1 MTEAQAKALAAQGN
15 ASKPTG
21 LEKILK
27 ANESYNLGPKPNM
40 MDDLIAKEKA
50 MNTPTISAG
59 PTVPEVKKQAIPSNL
74 VTGKPITDMQRL
86 AASMDSTG
94 ASNVGDLG
102 DKAKEKTDLQKVAE
116 SMGPGFSHVGDLGD
130 KPTTRSS
137 LTNFE
142 AQDKTPVV
150 EKEGAA
156 QPAEVSA
163 ATAPED
169 RGLIGQTDSAINNNA
184 LPETKTGIGS
194 KISELVKKYG
204 VGLADIIQAGA
215 QGYTG
220 NNADTALDK
229 RLAEAQKEREN
240 AYFAKLSEEKD
251 RLDAK
256 RQEERDRQQLEYMK
270 EQGIFNADLQG
281 KMQDKELAN
290 QIKLEEIRAQKIAAA
305 QPQAKVSG
313 FYDFLGGD

>member
-1 MTEAQAKALAAQGN
+1 MTEAEAKALAAKTT

-21 LEKILK
+21 LEKIIK

-40 MDDLIAKEKA
+40 MSDLIEKEKA
-50 MNTPTISAG
+50 MNTPKFTAG
-59 PTVPEVKKQAIPSNL
+59 PTVPEKKKPSIPANL
-74 VTGKPITDMQRL
+74 VTGTPITDMQRL

-102 DKAKEKTDLQKVAE
+102 DKPKEKTALQKVAD
-116 SMGPGFSHVGDLGD
+116 SMGPGYSNVGDLGD

-150 EKEGAA
+150 EAEAA
-156 QPAEVSA
+156 AVE
-163 ATAPED
+163 TAPEE
-169 RGLIGQTDSAINNNA
+169 RGLIGQTDSAINNSA
-184 LPETKTGIGS
+184 IPETKTGIGS

-220 NNADTALDK
+220 NNAETSLDK
-229 RLAEAQKEREN
+229 RNAEAQKEREN

-256 RQEERDRQQLEYMK
+256 RQADAEARQFAYLTERDKSQSLLDAEGLDKQLENNITLAK
-270 EQGIFNADLQG
+270 LRGDIPTVAAPVVKDWSADL
-281 KMQDKELAN
+281 MS
-290 QIKLEEIRAQKIAAA
+290 R
-305 QPQAKVSG
+305 
-313 FYDFLGGD
+313 FGGE

>member
-27 ANESYNLGPKPNM
+27 ANESYNLSPKPNM

-59 PTVPEVKKQAIPSNL
+59 PVIPKDVP
-74 VTGKPITDMQRL
+74 
-86 AASMDSTG
+86 ASVGGAMRASGIELPQPKLKAQEADDTMRG
-94 ASNVGDLG
+94 ASGVERP
-102 DKAKEKTDLQKVAE
+102 AQRTEMQKLAD
-116 SMGPGFSHVGDLGD
+116 SMGPGYSNVGDLGD

-142 AQDKTPVV
+142 GQDKTPVV
-150 EKEGAA
+150 ETEGAA
-156 QPAEVSA
+156 QPAEVAA
-163 ATAPED
+163 ATDPEE

-220 NNADTALDK
+220 NNADTSLDK

-270 EQGIFNADLQG
+270 EQGLFNADLQM
-281 KMQDKELAN
+281 KMQDKDLAN
-290 QIKLEEIRAQKIAAA
+290 QLELEDKRAAKIAAA
-305 QPQAKVSG
+305 QPQAQVSG

>member
-1 MTEAQAKALAAQGN
+1 MTEAEVKALAAKGN

-21 LEKILK
+21 LEKIIK

-40 MDDLIAKEKA
+40 MSDLIEKEKA
-50 MNTPTISAG
+50 MNTKKLTAG
-59 PTVPEVKKQAIPSNL
+59 PTVPEEKKPSIPANL
-74 VTGKPITDMQRL
+74 VTGTPITDMQRL

-102 DKAKEKTDLQKVAE
+102 DKPKEKTALQKVAE
-116 SMGPGFSHVGDLGD
+116 SMGPGYSNVGDLGD

-142 AQDKTPVV
+142 AQ
-150 EKEGAA
+150 
-156 QPAEVSA
+156 PAEVA
-163 ATAPED
+163 AAVSAPED

-194 KISELVKKYG
+194 KISDLVKKYG

-220 NNADTALDK
+220 NNAETSLDK
-229 RLAEAQKEREN
+229 RNAEAQKQRED
-240 AYFAKLSEEKD
+240 AYFAKLSADKD
-251 RLDAK
+251 ALDAK
-256 RQEERDRQQLEYMK
+256 RQDERDRLQLQYLK
-270 EQGIFNADLQG
+270 EQGLFNADLESQ
-281 KMQDKELAN
+281 MQDKELAN
-290 QIKLEEIRAQKIAAA
+290 QLKLEEIRAQKVAAA
-305 QPQAKVSG
+305 QPRAQVGG
-313 FYDFLGGD
+313 FYDYLGGE